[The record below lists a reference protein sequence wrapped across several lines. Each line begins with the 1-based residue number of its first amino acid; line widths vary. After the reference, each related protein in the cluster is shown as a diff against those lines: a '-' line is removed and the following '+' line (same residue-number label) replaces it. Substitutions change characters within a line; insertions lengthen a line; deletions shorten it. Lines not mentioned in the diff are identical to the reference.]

1 MILRSPT
8 KHENGDRHAGMDG
21 RHPGAQDASG
31 NIQSAWIPA
40 LHAGMT
46 ESRSRTKTDPG
57 PPPRVFSKEVTKF
70 KKIFIEKRSETFVS
84 FVLFVVNEIE
94 VKVTDLATPKLH
106 KKKMGGCN
114 GKSINQ

>member
-1 MILRSPT
+1 MKMESFVMPAWM
-8 KHENGDRHAGMDG
+8 AG
-21 RHPGAQDASG
+21 
-31 NIQSAWIPA
+31 IQVRRMRPETSMSAWIPA

-57 PPPRVFSKEVTKF
+57 PPPRVFLKEVTKF

-94 VKVTDLATPKLH
+94 VKVP
-106 KKKMGGCN
+106 
-114 GKSINQ
+114 I

>member
-1 MILRSPT
+1 MKMESFVMPAWM
-8 KHENGDRHAGMDG
+8 AG
-21 RHPGAQDASG
+21 
-31 NIQSAWIPA
+31 IQVRRMRPETSMSAWIPA

-70 KKIFIEKRSETFVS
+70 KKIFIEKGSETFVS

-94 VKVTDLATPKLH
+94 VKVP
-106 KKKMGGCN
+106 
-114 GKSINQ
+114 I